1 MDSVAFALPSLWPK
15 LIGVLKILLI
25 EVVASRLGGNRCT
38 LTDGDVFDVV
48 IFIRHSEEYAVDW
61 SIVSGRLVLDPI
73 DIGQFFILPSCTA
86 FNMFLP
92 TTRHFFCLLMN
103 FEQYNMS
110 SEDVCSTSSLQGLR
124 IF

>member
-1 MDSVAFALPSLWPK
+1 MGEVLSYAAAQSRTETEEGIMMDSVAFALPSLWPK

-73 DIGQFFILPSCTA
+73 DIGQFF
-86 FNMFLP
+86 
-92 TTRHFFCLLMN
+92 
-103 FEQYNMS
+103 
-110 SEDVCSTSSLQGLR
+110 
-124 IF
+124 